1 MSKQSALGA
10 IEMSPST
17 RMMKAVIVDDEPLA
31 RDGLRL
37 LVADH
42 PDIEIVGEAGN
53 GAEAL
58 AVVAAHRPDL
68 MFVDMQMPG
77 MTGLELAAALPK
89 DHAPA
94 IVFVTAY
101 DEFALRA
108 FDVHALDYV
117 LKPID
122 EQRFAAAIEQARRR
136 LAYRARDGSTDR
148 LAIRDGESIVFVPV
162 DDIDWVEAADYYVE
176 IHATGGRSY
185 LMRETMQRL
194 QAQLDPERFVR
205 IHRSRL
211 VNRDRVREVRWEN
224 RGEMIVVTA
233 GGAALKVARSCR
245 AKLSLDLRP
254 KRVAR

>member
-1 MSKQSALGA
+1 VRAL
-10 IEMSPST
+10 
-17 RMMKAVIVDDEPLA
+17 IVDDEPLA
-31 RDGLRL
+31 RDGMRL
-37 LVADH
+37 LLAEY
-42 PDIEIVGEAGN
+42 PDIQLVGEAGN

-58 AVVAAHRPDL
+58 ALVDEVEPDL
-68 MFVDMQMPG
+68 MFVDVQMPG
-77 MTGLELAAALPK
+77 MSGLELAAALPE
-89 DHAPA
+89 DRTPT

-122 EQRFAAAIEQARRR
+122 EVRFAEAVRRARAQHELGARRLKSISEPPLR
-136 LAYRARDGSTDR
+136 PSKLS
-148 LAIRDGESIVFVPV
+148 IRDGDAIVFVPV

-176 IHATGGRSY
+176 IHAGSRSY

-194 QAQLDPERFVR
+194 QALLDDRFVR

-224 RGEMIVVTA
+224 RGDMVVVMTN
-233 GGAALKVARSCR
+233 GVVLKVARSCR
-245 AKLSLDLRP
+245 TKLDLRS
-254 KRVAR
+254 KVR

>member
-1 MSKQSALGA
+1 L
-10 IEMSPST
+10 
-17 RMMKAVIVDDEPLA
+17 IVDDEPLA
-31 RDGLRL
+31 REGLRL
-37 LVADH
+37 LLADY
-42 PDIEIVGEAGN
+42 PDIQLVGEAGN

-58 AVVAAHRPDL
+58 ELAEAVEPDL
-68 MFVDMQMPG
+68 MFVDVQMPG
-77 MTGLELAAALPK
+77 MTGLELAAALPESCT
-89 DHAPA
+89 PT

-122 EQRFAAAIEQARRR
+122 EQRFAEAIR
-136 LAYRARDGSTDR
+136 RARVLHQRGGRQLRSAPER
-148 LAIRDGESIVFVPV
+148 PSKLSIRDGDAIVFVPI

-176 IHATGGRSY
+176 IHAGSRSY

-194 QAQLDPERFVR
+194 QTMLDDRFVR

-224 RGEMIVVTA
+224 RGEMVVVTTS
-233 GGAALKVARSCR
+233 GVSLKVARSCR
-245 AKLSLDLRP
+245 AKLDVRA
-254 KRVAR
+254 KVR